1 MRLDI
6 QVTGFKELQ
15 EDLKDFSARR
25 LNAAV
30 ATALT
35 RTASITAKGWQ
46 GNIDTT
52 IVGPTERTKRAVG
65 FTGANANRL
74 ESTVFLKDANGAA
87 SPAVYLRPQELGGD
101 RNVKK
106 FERALIASG
115 AMPSGYVTVPGRG
128 ARLDS
133 YGNVS
138 RGQLVAVVRA
148 LGAQFSPGYQQV
160 ISKSVSKR
168 LATQAKQGRQY
179 VVVTP
184 ALSAKLRTSPGIY
197 ERMADGRRIAIFL
210 FKAGVTYRKR
220 LGLMAQVADVE
231 RTLSTEVTR
240 AISES
245 AVRLALKG

>member
-1 MRLDI
+1 M
-6 QVTGFKELQ
+6 
-15 EDLKDFSARR
+15 
-25 LNAAV
+25 
-30 ATALT
+30 
-35 RTASITAKGWQ
+35 
-46 GNIDTT
+46 
-52 IVGPTERTKRAVG
+52 
-65 FTGANANRL
+65 
-74 ESTVFLKDANGAA
+74 
-87 SPAVYLRPQELGGD
+87 
-101 RNVKK
+101 
-106 FERALIASG
+106 
-115 AMPSGYVTVPGRG
+115 
-128 ARLDS
+128 
-133 YGNVS
+133 
-138 RGQLVAVVRA
+138 AVVRA